1 MNTVYFTG
9 NVGKDPEVRTVKG
22 TDVCNFNVAVK
33 QGFGRDAPTA
43 WYRVAVWGQQAS
55 FMKDNIS
62 KGSKVAVC
70 GQLEIGE
77 YEGNPQYNVR
87 AFDVDPFCGGGNRD
101 SGQRDS
107 GSRDDSRSSGQSRGG
122 GNGGASPFDADL
134 DDDVPFL
141 SADPRHEL
149 RKRAVL

>member
-101 SGQRDS
+101 SGQDA
-107 GSRDDSRSSGQSRGG
+107 
-122 GNGGASPFDADL
+122 GNGQRSAGGAGSSNAASRQAGSQSYAQGANGGSPFDADL
-134 DDDVPFL
+134 DDDVPF
-141 SADPRHEL
+141 
-149 RKRAVL
+149 

>member
-1 MNTVYFTG
+1 MNVIHFTG

-33 QGFGRDAPTA
+33 QGFGRDAPTE

-62 KGSKVAVC
+62 KGSKDAVA

-77 YEGNPQYNVR
+77 YEGRPQYNVR
-87 AFDVDPFCGGGNRD
+87 AFDVDPFCGGKRD
-101 SGQRDS
+101 EGGKSGTRE
-107 GSRDDSRSSGQSRGG
+107 DSRSSG
-122 GNGGASPFDADL
+122 GGAAQNNWGGDDL
-134 DDDVPFL
+134 DDSVPFL
-141 SADPRHEL
+141 SADPRFETR
-149 RKRAVL
+149 RKAVL